1 MPEITLFQCITKLIV
16 TCAQQ
21 NKYGGIAN
29 VYQIFS
35 KIGLFRHFKE
45 KKLFGGCGSHTGRER
60 SVFTVGGIGGQGMGL
75 EVGIVHRARVVP

>member
-45 KKLFGGCGSHTGRER
+45 KKLFGGCGSHTGRGAF
-60 SVFTVGGIGGQGMGL
+60 SVYSWRDWGTGNGSGSGN
-75 EVGIVHRARVVP
+75 RP